1 MKRPLRNMI
10 SLAWSDLGARAIGF
24 FITVYLARVLG
35 PAAYGLVGVGF
46 AVLGHAQLLSSPGIQ
61 VVEAR
66 NAARPGGMDPDR
78 FGAVIGLRLFLSAVL
93 SVAGVI
99 LLSLLP
105 AGEPMTTVIFWSLL
119 VMFPFAIMP
128 DWFLQGH
135 ERMVPL
141 GIAKVGGYVVYAAAV
156 WLLINAPGDAAM
168 APVAYGAGVLATAIL
183 LWIAVGREFDLP
195 HLRRGVRLWRSVLR
209 ENLSVGIAM
218 FVGQQVMNLPPIV
231 LAAMRTNEEAGMY
244 NAALKLVFLL
254 MVLDRVLNALLLPA
268 LTRVRETR
276 PQDWD
281 YLAALTA
288 RTVLALAG
296 VVVVPGLFIAPLAMH
311 LVFGSPYAAA
321 GGVARILLVYVG
333 LTIVNSV
340 AVCIL
345 MAAGKEQL
353 YSRTMIAGS
362 LVLAIAMVALTP
374 VWGTVGTA
382 LGAVIGELATVLL
395 MIRGAAGESKAF
407 TRDAV
412 LRPLIVSA
420 CAAVPGVLLI
430 SWSAPAAA
438 AAAFLTFG
446 VAASVM
452 NVFGA
457 GDVAFLKERFL

>member
-1 MKRPLRNMI
+1 VKRLLRNMI
-10 SLAWSDLGARAIGF
+10 SLAWSDLGSRAIGF

-78 FGAVIGLRLFLSAVL
+78 FGAVIGLRVFLSVL
-93 SVAGVI
+93 LCVAGLIV
-99 LLSLLP
+99 LAVLP

-119 VMFPFAIMP
+119 VVLPLALTP
-128 DWFLQGH
+128 DWFLQGR

-141 GIAKVGGYVVYAAAV
+141 GIAKVGGYVVYGATV
-156 WLLINAPGDAAM
+156 WFLISAPEDAAM
-168 APVAYGAGVLATAIL
+168 APVAYGAGVLATALL
-183 LWIAVGREFDLP
+183 LWIAVGREFELP
-195 HLRRGVRLWRSVLR
+195 RFRNGVRLWRSVLR
-209 ENLSVGIAM
+209 ENAPVGIAM
-218 FVGQQVMNLPPIV
+218 FIGQQVMNLPPIV
-231 LAAMRTNEEAGMY
+231 LAAMRTNEEAGVY

-254 MVLDRVLNALLLPA
+254 LLVDRVLNALLLPA

-276 PQDWD
+276 PDD
-281 YLAALTA
+281 SDHLAALTA

-296 VVVVPGLFIAPLAMH
+296 VLVVPGMFIVPLVMQM
-311 LVFGSPYAAA
+311 VFGSAYAAA
-321 GGVARILLVYVG
+321 ATVARILLVYVG
-333 LTIVNSV
+333 LTLVNSV
-340 AVCIL
+340 AVCVL
-345 MAAGKEQL
+345 LAAGKEQL

-362 LVLAIAMVALTP
+362 LALAIAMIALTP
-374 VWGTVGTA
+374 LWGTVGTA
-382 LGAVIGELATVLL
+382 LGAVFGELATVLL
-395 MIRGAAGESKAF
+395 MIRGAARESNVF

-412 LRPLIVSA
+412 VRPVVASA
-420 CAAVPGVLLI
+420 CAVVPGLLLV

-438 AAAFLTFG
+438 AAALATFG

-457 GDVAFLKERFL
+457 RDVAFLKERFL